1 MPGFVR
7 SDVRAQLIHQTRE
20 TFGGFVSEV
29 GGDGSSELSWKE
41 RYFVY
46 VIALL
51 GFLFFLLVKNSSANF
66 AETRKKVLRD
76 VASLNAVKVDEENWQ
91 SYIPSSFQ

>member
-1 MPGFVR
+1 M
-7 SDVRAQLIHQTRE
+7 
-20 TFGGFVSEV
+20 
-29 GGDGSSELSWKE
+29 SWKE

-46 VIALL
+46 VFALL
-51 GFLFFLLVKNSSANF
+51 GFLFFWLVKSSSANF
-66 AETRKKVLRD
+66 AEARKRVLRD